1 MQDKMQILLKQVKLD
16 NNYYQ
21 YFDNGILDRIVGN
34 KNKDCYKFLIKIDK
48 TLPVLVY
55 ENFSNGLIKA
65 FPTIKKVF
73 ANFEVEK
80 VDNTLIQDYFKLFIK
95 EIAKEHPLIM
105 MLIDNTIS
113 LNDNKIVISVANK
126 EEERQIN
133 NIKDYLLDKFVCVGY
148 KNIVVDTIIDKTLS
162 ENINS
167 EINESMN
174 LNIELTK
181 EPIIAPPKV
190 EEKKPKFIP
199 KERKPLIIDKDKE
212 EVVAGRV
219 IDGDEEIEIIKN
231 IITPM
236 TNVTIE
242 GTIFGNDVMETKTGL
257 RIMTLKITDYTD
269 SIYGKMFINTEE
281 EFSAISKGLKK
292 SSWFKFRG
300 GVKDDQYSKELTLNI
315 RDINII
321 DSKEE
326 EILDEAPVKRV
337 ELHAHT
343 MMSQMAV
350 FNNALAL
357 TTPSI

>member
-16 NNYYQ
+16 EGYYQ
-21 YFDNGILDRIVGN
+21 YFDNGILERIIGN
-34 KNKDCYKFLIKIDK
+34 KGKDCYKFLIKIDK

-55 ENFSNGLIKA
+55 ENFNIGLIKA

-73 ANFEVEK
+73 ANFEVKEI
-80 VDNTLIQDYFKLFIK
+80 DNTLINDYFKLFIK
-95 EIAKEHPLIM
+95 EKSKNHPLIM
-105 MLIDNTIS
+105 MLIDNNVI
-113 LNDNKIVISVANK
+113 LEDNKLIISVANN
-126 EEERQIN
+126 EESRQIS
-133 NIKDYLLDKFVCVGY
+133 NIKDYLIEAFNNVGY
-148 KNIVVDTIIDKTLS
+148 KDVQIDTIIDKTLS
-162 ENINS
+162 ENINN
-167 EINESMN
+167 EINEAMRP
-174 LNIELTK
+174 NIELPS
-181 EPIIAPPKV
+181 EPIVSVPMV

-219 IDGDEEIEIIKN
+219 IDNDEEIEIIKN

-281 EFSAISKGLKK
+281 EFNAISKGLKK

-321 DSKEE
+321 DSKDE
-326 EILDEAPVKRV
+326 EIVDEAPVKRV
-337 ELHAHT
+337 
-343 MMSQMAV
+343 
-350 FNNALAL
+350 
-357 TTPSI
+357 